1 MQVCLPH
8 FRWLV
13 VLTCYEMRHHPQ
25 LSVSK
30 WRSICTCQIFQQFVG
45 SVQIQIQIQIQTLV
59 CYEMRHHPQLS
70 VSKWRSVHSVDSTH
84 VKFFKYT
91 NTRKNIHKY
100 KLSCYEMRPHPQLS
114 VSKWR
119 SICTC
124 QIPQISDFHSSKFQI
139 LHLKCHRVK
148 LLCLFSVIDFRFSGK
163 FYKIIDQVKMK
174 HCLSWTL
181 SL

>member
-1 MQVCLPH
+1 MLLCDANFNLHKYKPNIHKYKSNKHKYKDKYTQILVKWMQVCLPH

-13 VLTCYEMRHHPQ
+13 VLT
-25 LSVSK
+25 
-30 WRSICTCQIFQQFVG
+30 
-45 SVQIQIQIQIQTLV
+45 

-100 KLSCYEMRPHPQLS
+100 KLLCYEMRPHPQLS

-139 LHLKCHRVK
+139 LHLKCH
-148 LLCLFSVIDFRFSGK
+148 
-163 FYKIIDQVKMK
+163 
-174 HCLSWTL
+174 T
-181 SL
+181 